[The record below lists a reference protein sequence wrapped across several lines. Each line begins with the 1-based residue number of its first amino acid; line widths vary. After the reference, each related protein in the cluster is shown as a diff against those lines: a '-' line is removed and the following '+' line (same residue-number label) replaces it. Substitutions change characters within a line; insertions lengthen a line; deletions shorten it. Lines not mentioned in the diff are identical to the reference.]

1 MAIVQTLRDMVWLL
15 LHPLPRDIKNQ
26 DYDFQI
32 MILLVAMNYLSS
44 SLFNFM
50 CLFTSYSK
58 LSFCILVK

>member
-1 MAIVQTLRDMVWLL
+1 MAIVQTLKDMVWLL

-44 SLFNFM
+44 SLFKNFV
-50 CLFTSYSK
+50 FTYIVFK
-58 LSFCILVK
+58 IILLYFS

>member
-1 MAIVQTLRDMVWLL
+1 MAIAQTLKDMVWLL

-44 SLFNFM
+44 SLFKIFV
-50 CLFTSYSK
+50 FTYIVFK
-58 LSFCILVK
+58 IILLYFS

>member
-1 MAIVQTLRDMVWLL
+1 MAIVQTLKDMVWLL

-44 SLFNFM
+44 SLFKIFV
-50 CLFTSYSK
+50 FTYIVFK
-58 LSFCILVK
+58 IILLYFS

>member
-44 SLFNFM
+44 SLFQIFV
-50 CLFTSYSK
+50 FIYIVFK
-58 LSFCILVK
+58 IILLYFS

>member
-44 SLFNFM
+44 SLFKIFV
-50 CLFTSYSK
+50 FIYIVFK
-58 LSFCILVK
+58 IILLYFS

>member
-32 MILLVAMNYLSS
+32 MILLVVMNYLSS
-44 SLFNFM
+44 SLFKIFVFIYIIFKII
-50 CLFTSYSK
+50 LSYFS
-58 LSFCILVK
+58 

>member
-44 SLFNFM
+44 SLFNFFVFIYIVFKIV
-50 CLFTSYSK
+50 LLYFS
-58 LSFCILVK
+58 